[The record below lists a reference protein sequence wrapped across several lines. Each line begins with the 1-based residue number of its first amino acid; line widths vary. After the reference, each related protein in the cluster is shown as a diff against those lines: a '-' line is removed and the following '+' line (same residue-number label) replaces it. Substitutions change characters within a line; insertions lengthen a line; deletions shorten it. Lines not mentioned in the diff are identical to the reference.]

1 MANPSHSVVYQS
13 VKVLI
18 DSRYRNDPTP
28 LNVSNFTYSL
38 NREIGRVSSVY
49 VESVQV
55 PFTYYAVDYNS
66 QNLIVV
72 YSGIP
77 YVATIARGNYN
88 SGTIL
93 NAVKQALDALLIG
106 GITWTVTF
114 NPSTLKITI
123 SVLGGVGVFSL
134 VIQGDL
140 TSIGPLLGFTIDAGA
155 AATLT
160 SDSALDLSGPRYL
173 VIKSRLIGE
182 NRAYPTAVSALYSA
196 DVSPDAIIH
205 TVPVNTNPGGVI
217 LDLIPEPRNNI
228 LGFKT
233 AYQNN
238 IDFRLEDDRGNLLD
252 LNGGQWSIQL
262 TFELR

>member
-1 MANPSHSVVYQS
+1 MANQSHTVVYQS

-28 LNVSNFTYSL
+28 INISEFTYSL

-49 VESVQV
+49 VESAQI
-55 PFTYYAVDYNS
+55 PFTYYAVDFNS
-66 QNLIVV
+66 NNLIVV
-72 YSGIP
+72 YNGVLYGAP
-77 YVATIARGNYN
+77 MVRGNYN

-93 NAVKQALDALLIG
+93 TAVKQALDAMSIG

-123 SVLGGVGVFSL
+123 SMVGGVGVFSL

-140 TSIGPLLGFTIDAGA
+140 DSVGPLLGFTVDAGPA
-155 AATLT
+155 AAITA
-160 SDSALDLSGPRYL
+160 DSALDLSGPRYL
-173 VIKSRLIGE
+173 VIKSKLIGE
-182 NRAYPTAVSALYSA
+182 NRAYPTAVSVLYSA
-196 DVSPDAIIH
+196 DVSSDAIIH

-217 LDLIPEPRNNI
+217 LDLVPEPRNNI

-233 AYQNN
+233 AFQND
-238 IDFRLEDDRGNLLD
+238 IDFRLEDDRGNLLN
-252 LNGGQWSIQL
+252 LNGGQWSMQL

>member
-28 LNVSNFTYSL
+28 LNVSEFTYSL

-49 VESVQV
+49 VESAQI
-55 PFTYYAVDYNS
+55 PFTYYAVEFYSN
-66 QNLIVV
+66 NLIVD
-72 YSGIP
+72 YDGLFYYAFI
-77 YVATIARGNYN
+77 TRGNYN
-88 SGTIL
+88 SGTIITV
-93 NAVKQALDALLIG
+93 VKQALDALLIP

-123 SVLGGVGVFSL
+123 SMLGGVGVFRL

-140 TSIGPLLGFTIDAGA
+140 SSIGPLLGFTVNAGP

-173 VIKSRLIGE
+173 VIKSKLIGE

-217 LDLIPEPRNNI
+217 LDLVPEPRNNI

-233 AYQNN
+233 AFQND
-238 IDFRLEDDRGNLLD
+238 IDFRLEDDRGNLLN
-252 LNGGQWSIQL
+252 LNGGQWSMQL